1 MLTVNTVIN
10 ISISLICGGIA
21 GGSIVMWLGN
31 KWFER
36 SGKAYQSKLDKELT
50 AYKNELNNKAI
61 EMKTQ
66 LDIKADRLS
75 VEYKKLYLERLEV
88 IKNIYSCILTI
99 RNQYKLERR
108 VISGG
113 IVSPEVKDAF
123 IGLSAALEEYTKYF
137 EANKLFLSRRLC
149 EYLSFV
155 PQFITLESYSHF
167 SEEEWAKIVS
177 LGAPQKTVDKAK
189 SLTNTFKGEFLSK
202 FNFDDVIEMLENEFR
217 DVIGVK

>member
-1 MLTVNTVIN
+1 
-10 ISISLICGGIA
+10 
-21 GGSIVMWLGN
+21 
-31 KWFER
+31 
-36 SGKAYQSKLDKELT
+36 
-50 AYKNELNNKAI
+50 
-61 EMKTQ
+61 
-66 LDIKADRLS
+66 
-75 VEYKKLYLERLEV
+75 
-88 IKNIYSCILTI
+88 
-99 RNQYKLERR
+99 
-108 VISGG
+108 
-113 IVSPEVKDAF
+113 
-123 IGLSAALEEYTKYF
+123 
-137 EANKLFLSRRLC
+137 LC